1 MGFRFSLAPVL
12 RLREGLEKRE
22 ELALHKVE
30 LEVAMVKRRIDR
42 LTEELAQASNERE
55 EALQKWMRA
64 AQLKNL
70 QDEMNASV
78 ELRRNLLE
86 TLVELKN
93 KREIQMN
100 VYQAARVDRR
110 ILSDLRKQ
118 KLGAWEQDQLR
129 NQQKQLDD
137 MFAARSQRD

>member
-42 LTEELAQASNERE
+42 LTEELAQVSNERE

-110 ILSDLRKQ
+110 IL
-118 KLGAWEQDQLR
+118 
-129 NQQKQLDD
+129 
-137 MFAARSQRD
+137 RSSRCAG

>member
-55 EALQKWMRA
+55 EALQKWKRA